1 MHKLSEIL
9 KKIKEEKSSAFLYT
23 SSYNKSDAI
32 SYLFNNPEEIISI
45 TSLNELELG
54 LNRID
59 ELADQDKFILSLLD
73 YEAGYLF
80 EEKLQNFITDNKT
93 LMRFLVFDSSEVDKI
108 ASNEISFDPFE
119 QDYKINDFQLNET
132 ERNYLNKI
140 YKIKEYIKQGDTY
153 QVNYTLKGKFNFR
166 GEILDFV
173 QNLIFNQSTQYS
185 AFINYGNEFV
195 ISISPELFFSTN
207 GYKISTRPMK
217 GTIKRGINLED
228 DSFRAEE
235 LRNSKKDKA
244 ENIMIV
250 DLLRND
256 IGKISKTNSVNV
268 DSIYDVEKYETIFQL
283 TSKVHGILES
293 KKYSKIISN
302 LFPCG
307 SITGAPKIRTMKII
321 NELENEKRGLYTGAI
336 GFIHKDNSVFN
347 VAIRTISID
356 KKTSNGEI
364 GLGSGIVWDSNAEDE
379 FNEVSLKSNFLV
391 NPDKYF
397 EIFETMLLEDGKI
410 FLLDNHINRIEKAAD
425 YFLFKFNKNLVL
437 EKLNSSI
444 NNLDS
449 NHKFKIKLVL
459 TKSGE
464 IRLDINKI
472 ETSILKRAVIS
483 SNKINK
489 KNRFQYFKT
498 TNRELYDS
506 EFTFYRMKN
515 YFDVIYFNEFNELAE
530 GSISNIFIRSKDI
543 WKTPSIDSGILNGTY
558 RNKFISENNVIE
570 TCITKEELLNSDEIL
585 LTNSLRKEV
594 DIFELYENND
604 LVWRKTK

>member
-108 ASNEISFDPFE
+108 SSNEISFDPFE

-153 QVNYTLKGKFNFR
+153 QVNYTLKGKFNFK

-185 AFINYGNEFV
+185 AFINYDNEFV

-570 TCITKEELLNSDEIL
+570 TCISKEELLNSDEIL

-594 DIFELYENND
+594 DILELYENND

>member
-108 ASNEISFDPFE
+108 SSNEISFDPFE
-119 QDYKINDFQLNET
+119 QDYKISDFHLNET

-268 DSIYDVEKYETIFQL
+268 DSIYDIEKYETIFQL

-594 DIFELYENND
+594 DILELYENND

>member
-207 GYKISTRPMK
+207 GYKINTRPMK

-570 TCITKEELLNSDEIL
+570 TCISKEELLNSDEIL

-594 DIFELYENND
+594 DILELYENND

>member
-108 ASNEISFDPFE
+108 SSNEISFDPFE

-153 QVNYTLKGKFNFR
+153 QVNYTLKGKFNFK

-185 AFINYGNEFV
+185 AFINYDNEFV

-207 GYKISTRPMK
+207 GYKINTRPMK

-570 TCITKEELLNSDEIL
+570 TCISKEELLNSDEIL

>member
-119 QDYKINDFQLNET
+119 QDYKISDFHLNET

-153 QVNYTLKGKFNFR
+153 QVNYTLKGKFNFK

-207 GYKISTRPMK
+207 GYKINTRPMK

-570 TCITKEELLNSDEIL
+570 TCISKEELLNSDEIL

>member
-153 QVNYTLKGKFNFR
+153 QVNYTLKGKFNFK

-207 GYKISTRPMK
+207 GYKINTRPMK

-594 DIFELYENND
+594 DILELYENND

>member
-108 ASNEISFDPFE
+108 SSNEISFDPFE
-119 QDYKINDFQLNET
+119 QDYKISDFHLNET

-153 QVNYTLKGKFNFR
+153 QVNYTLKGKFNFK

-185 AFINYGNEFV
+185 AFINYDNEFV

-207 GYKISTRPMK
+207 GYKINTRPMK

>member
-153 QVNYTLKGKFNFR
+153 QVNYTLKGKFNFK

-570 TCITKEELLNSDEIL
+570 TCISKEELLNSDEIL

-594 DIFELYENND
+594 DILELYENND

>member
-108 ASNEISFDPFE
+108 SSNEISFDPFE

-153 QVNYTLKGKFNFR
+153 QVNYTLKGKFNFK

-207 GYKISTRPMK
+207 GYKINTRPMK

-570 TCITKEELLNSDEIL
+570 TCISKEELLNSDEIL

>member
-268 DSIYDVEKYETIFQL
+268 DSIYDIEKYETIFQL

>member
-207 GYKISTRPMK
+207 GYKINTRPMK

-268 DSIYDVEKYETIFQL
+268 DSIYDIEKYETIFQL

>member
-108 ASNEISFDPFE
+108 SSNEISFDPFE
-119 QDYKINDFQLNET
+119 QDYKISDFHLNET

-153 QVNYTLKGKFNFR
+153 QVNYTLKGKFNFK

-207 GYKISTRPMK
+207 GYKINTRPMK

>member
-108 ASNEISFDPFE
+108 SSNEISFDPFE

-153 QVNYTLKGKFNFR
+153 QVNYTLKGKFNFK

-185 AFINYGNEFV
+185 AFINYDNEFV

-558 RNKFISENNVIE
+558 RNKLISENNVIE
-570 TCITKEELLNSDEIL
+570 TCISKEELLNSDEIL

>member
-153 QVNYTLKGKFNFR
+153 QVNYTLKGKFNFK

-268 DSIYDVEKYETIFQL
+268 DSIYDIEKYETIFQL

-570 TCITKEELLNSDEIL
+570 TCISKEELLNSDEIL

-594 DIFELYENND
+594 DILELYENND

>member
-119 QDYKINDFQLNET
+119 QNYKINDFQLNET

>member
-207 GYKISTRPMK
+207 GYKINTRPMK

-268 DSIYDVEKYETIFQL
+268 DSIYDIEKYETIFQL

-594 DIFELYENND
+594 DILELYENND